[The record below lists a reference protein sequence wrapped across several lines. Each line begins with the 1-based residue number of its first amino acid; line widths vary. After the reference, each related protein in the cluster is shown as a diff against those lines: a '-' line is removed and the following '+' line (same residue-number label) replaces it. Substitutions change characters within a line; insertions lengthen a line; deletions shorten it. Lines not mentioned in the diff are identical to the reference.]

1 MKGMKEIRTM
11 NKKEIEVVRTMG
23 KKEIEVCDFL
33 NQLEEHEIYPL
44 VRFLDIDWFIEI
56 LYDKEKGTADMELL
70 NIYYCEIAEEIF
82 SIMKGKGCTIDDL
95 ITGIEKEMLL
105 IRIEVLEDQV
115 EELMERLKK

>member
-1 MKGMKEIRTM
+1 MKEVRRM
-11 NKKEIEVVRTMG
+11 NKE
-23 KKEIEVCDFL
+23 EIEVCDFL

-44 VRFLDIDWFIEI
+44 VRSLEIDWFLEI

-70 NIYYCEIAEEIF
+70 NIYYPEIAEEIF
-82 SIMKGKGCTIDDL
+82 SIMEKKHCTIDDL

-115 EELMERLKK
+115 EELLRKKGLKK